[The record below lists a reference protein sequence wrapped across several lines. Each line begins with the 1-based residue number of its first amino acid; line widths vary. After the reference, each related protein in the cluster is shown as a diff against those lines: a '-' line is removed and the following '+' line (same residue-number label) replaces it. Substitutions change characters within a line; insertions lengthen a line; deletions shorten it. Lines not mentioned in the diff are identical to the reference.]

1 MLNKDYYTYDIE
13 VINDGVTIALL
24 DMHTNQ
30 MYMYFHRIK
39 PVYDDEYTV
48 IDYNTFHSI
57 INDGIFVGFNNK
69 HYDKYILSLVK
80 HGYDTDS
87 IKQSFF

>member
-30 MYMYFHRIK
+30 MYMYFHRFK
-39 PVYDDEYTV
+39 PVYDDEYTLL
-48 IDYNTFHSI
+48 DYNTFHSI
-57 INDGIFVGFNNK
+57 INDGI
-69 HYDKYILSLVK
+69 LSLI
-80 HGYDTDS
+80 H
-87 IKQSFF
+87 I